1 MPVFNKEKVFEN
13 AILWLGIIGFF
24 TVLIFVGR
32 AVVRN
37 PPLLV
42 AVTFTTP
49 IVGLIWYRFKIA
61 LFGRYEMREV
71 TLAMVAI
78 SFFCSLFI
86 GSNNGKVESYFNNL
100 LLKGEIVE
108 YEKYVEA
115 EEMYEGKKTIPPHY
129 EKAYRF
135 EAADKNSWQLDFIEY
150 AAMFACFGIP
160 FINFKIFASAS
171 KRADFMKKD
180 DEYKE
185 RRKKFINY
193 NLESI

>member
-1 MPVFNKEKVFEN
+1 MPVFDSKKVSDN
-13 AILWLGIIGFF
+13 VIIWLAVIGFF

-42 AVTFTTP
+42 AVTLATP
-49 IVGLIWYRFKIA
+49 IVGLIWYRYRVA

-71 TLAMVAI
+71 TLGMVAI

-86 GSNNGKVESYFNNL
+86 GSNNGKVESYFSKL

-108 YEKYVEA
+108 YQQYVDD
-115 EEMYEGKKTIPPHY
+115 EEIYEGRKTVPAHY

-135 EAADKNSWQLDFIEY
+135 EADDKDSWQLDLIQY

-185 RRKKFINY
+185 RRKEFINY
-193 NLESI
+193 NLERI